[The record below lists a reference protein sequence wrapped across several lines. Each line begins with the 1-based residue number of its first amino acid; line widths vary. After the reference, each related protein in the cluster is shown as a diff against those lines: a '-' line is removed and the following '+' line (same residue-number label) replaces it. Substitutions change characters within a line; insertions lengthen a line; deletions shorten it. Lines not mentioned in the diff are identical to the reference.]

1 MGMLVMRSYGLGMFA
16 LLASV
21 TWPLAAQHTA
31 PVFEQLAGEWRG
43 EGTLMGRQAQFTMSW
58 QTQDGFAVLTFS
70 NSFVAEDGQVTSVLN
85 SAAIYRTSPDNP
97 EAVWLDSRGVRVQ
110 IRWETS
116 DSALLSN
123 WTAPTE
129 SGRTTYHVR
138 SQNEIE
144 VVDEVMSGDAW
155 RTFATARYTR
165 DGARIDR

>member
-1 MGMLVMRSYGLGMFA
+1 MGRYRLGMFA
-16 LLASV
+16 LFLSV
-21 TWPLAAQHTA
+21 AWPLAAQDTA
-31 PVFEQLAGEWRG
+31 PVFGQLAGEWRG

-58 QTQDGFAVLTFS
+58 QMQDSFAVLTFS
-70 NSFVAEDGQVTSVLN
+70 NSFVAEDGQVTAVLN
-85 SAAIYRTSPDNP
+85 SAAIYRASPDNP
-97 EAVWLDSRGVRVQ
+97 EAVWLDSRGVRVE

-116 DSALLSN
+116 DSALVSN

-138 SQNEIE
+138 TRNEIE

-165 DGARIDR
+165 EGAR